1 MPLCPNCGTDN
12 HKALN
17 ECMYCG
23 QKLSPQYESPL
34 LRSDKYLDET
44 SSSMKEAKKEHIN
57 FIFYLVIS
65 LIIPFLGFYFYSIL
79 RRVYPKQANII
90 LITSIISL
98 IFNISVI
105 DMLRTLINS

>member
-12 HKALN
+12 HKALD

-44 SSSMKEAKKEHIN
+44 SSSMKDVKKEHVN
-57 FIFYLVIS
+57 FIFYLFIS
-65 LIIPFLGFYFYSIL
+65 LIVPFLGFYFYTLL
-79 RRVYPKQANII
+79 RKSYPKQANIL
-90 LITSIISL
+90 LITSIVSL
-98 IFNISVI
+98 IFTISVI
-105 DMLRTLINS
+105 DMIRTFIET